1 MATSAREEYPE
12 LRFTRSSLTIHLAVA
27 SSIVAV
33 SQVLAWLVQI
43 LATKL
48 IGTPVF
54 QPGLSLGVLLI
65 LALAALFFR
74 RQRVDETALVISSE
88 GIWMPKAMPTR
99 LPWTSVSDIIL
110 AGEYGSVRWIHLTLH
125 DLDVQRQD
133 PASEQEPPRVFQLTV
148 PTMKHVDTGELFEI
162 LNRYRKAFGPTE
174 RNEPSDGANAGFRS
188 EGWTGRP

>member
-1 MATSAREEYPE
+1 MATSALEEYPE

-27 SSIVAV
+27 SSIVVV

-48 IGTPVF
+48 IGTPIF

-65 LALAALFFR
+65 LALAAFVIR
-74 RQRVDETALVISSE
+74 RQRVDETTLVISSE
-88 GIWMPKAMPTR
+88 GIWMTEVMPTR

-133 PASEQEPPRVFQLTV
+133 PASEQEPRVFQLMV

-174 RNEPSDGANAGFRS
+174 HEEPNDRAKPGFRS
-188 EGWTGRP
+188 ECWTGARD